1 MAGAPS
7 NGRKK
12 SKIGL
17 SQKPPKPSKAL
28 PSQEPLPEVTAP
40 RYSDVW
46 MEQVDTRNQVSAIRA
61 ANSPFKGR
69 RFKPFQ
75 RTASQAASK
84 PAKTK
89 QAKA

>member
-1 MAGAPS
+1 MTGAPS

-17 SQKPPKPSKAL
+17 SQKILQSLKIL
-28 PSQEPLPEVTAP
+28 PSPEPRPEVTAP

-46 MEQVDTRNQVSAIRA
+46 MEEVDTRNEIRMMNELLRRRALKSAQE
-61 ANSPFKGR
+61 S
-69 RFKPFQ
+69 
-75 RTASQAASK
+75 ASQAASE

>member
-28 PSQEPLPEVTAP
+28 PSKEPLPEVTAP
-40 RYSDVW
+40 RYSDAW
-46 MEQVDTRNQVSAIRA
+46 MEQIDTRNQVAAIEEG
-61 ANSPFKGR
+61 GR
-69 RFKPFQ
+69 RRALRLAQ
-75 RTASQAASK
+75 GSASK
-84 PAKTK
+84 PRSKPATPK
-89 QAKA
+89 QAKS